1 MIPLKN
7 GQKEHSW
14 ILFWNHAK
22 TCTCRYYGNK
32 QKAEG
37 KNPPTAKKPTPTQVW
52 KQLAMYDYFYDH
64 KPLAA
69 TNLLSIS
76 DLIEGNRCQ
85 RDQKYTRPPFSY

>member
-7 GQKEHSW
+7 GRKEHAW
-14 ILFWNHAK
+14 ILFWK
-22 TCTCRYYGNK
+22 QVKICTCRYYGNK
-32 QKAEG
+32 QKAE
-37 KNPPTAKKPTPTQVW
+37 KNPQQQQKTPQVW
-52 KQLAMYDYFYDH
+52 KELAMYDYFYDH

-76 DLIEGNRCQ
+76 DLIKGNRCQ

>member
-1 MIPLKN
+1 MDK
-7 GQKEHSW
+7 KHSW
-14 ILFWNHAK
+14 ILFWK
-22 TCTCRYYGNK
+22 QVKICTCRYYGNK
-32 QKAEG
+32 QKAE
-37 KNPPTAKKPTPTQVW
+37 KSPQQQQKPPQVW
-52 KQLAMYDYFYDH
+52 KELAMYDYFYDH

>member
-1 MIPLKN
+1 MDEKNILEYYFGSKPKYALVVTMAISKKQRKNHQQQQKIPRFESDLLCMN
-7 GQKEHSW
+7 
-14 ILFWNHAK
+14 
-22 TCTCRYYGNK
+22 
-32 QKAEG
+32 
-37 KNPPTAKKPTPTQVW
+37 
-52 KQLAMYDYFYDH
+52 YFYDH

>member
-1 MIPLKN
+1 MIPLKMDKKN
-7 GQKEHSW
+7 
-14 ILFWNHAK
+14 ILE
-22 TCTCRYYGNK
+22 YYFGSKSKYALVVTMAISKK
-32 QKAEG
+32 QR
-37 KNPPTAKKPTPTQVW
+37 KKPQQQQKTPQVR
-52 KQLAMYDYFYDH
+52 KELAMYDYFYDH